1 MESNATTTRFHR
13 PDPTKSVP
21 RAKLEDRLRAGTVG
35 ETITNAELATI
46 IGCDPRSTK
55 GYRLTAT
62 AINFVAKYHGRTWGR
77 MLREGYIQCLDPK
90 QIDGVAQSSRRR
102 VRRIATTAVFK
113 IGNADLKL
121 ADDAT
126 KQSLLSHAVAFGV
139 IAAQATSPKEFKA
152 AVPANALDMKSLI
165 ASVRPG

>member
-1 MESNATTTRFHR
+1 MESNTTTTRFHR

-55 GYRLTAT
+55 GYRLTAS

-77 MLREGYIQCLDPK
+77 LLREGCIQCLDPK
-90 QIDGVAQSSRRR
+90 QIDGVANSSRRR
-102 VRRIATTAVFK
+102 VRRIATAAVFK
-113 IGNADLKL
+113 IGNADLSI
-121 ADDAT
+121 ADAET
-126 KQSLLSHAVAFGV
+126 KRSLLTHAAAFGV
-139 IAAQATSPKEFKA
+139 IAAQASGQQTFKA
-152 AVPANALDMKSLI
+152 PVPANQLDMKSL
-165 ASVRPG
+165 AGSFGAR